1 MREKR
6 NLRIAIVAPPFG
18 DTGGPEVVVKNLTN
32 ALLEK
37 GLDVTLF
44 APADW
49 KTKAKHIATLPK
61 SLWNMQDFQQQTTF
75 ERNNLRLESQLKV
88 VSYQKDFDIIHL
100 HSQAYAYAVAK
111 LLTTPCVLTIH
122 NKIDPRELQQLKNA
136 DVKTVVLSVN
146 QKKKSRASAAIANGI
161 AIKQIPFSSN
171 KEAYLI
177 TIGRLTEPKGIDV
190 AIKIAQKA
198 KKKLLI
204 FGRIGN
210 SPIRQAYF
218 NEKIKPHLN
227 KQIIYMGEASQ
238 QDIFKYLKN
247 AEALLFPIKPR
258 KNTYLSVV
266 PLVAMESL
274 ACGTPIIGVPVS
286 SLPKQFCTPDVS
298 CLSND
303 INVLISAAKT
313 TEKFDHSKC
322 RKLAEKYFDSSVM
335 AEKYLKLYGKM
346 LKLK

>member
-1 MREKR
+1 MK
-6 NLRIAIVAPPFG
+6 
-18 DTGGPEVVVKNLTN
+18 
-32 ALLEK
+32 
-37 GLDVTLF
+37 
-44 APADW
+44 
-49 KTKAKHIATLPK
+49 
-61 SLWNMQDFQQQTTF
+61 DFQQQTTF

-88 VSYQKDFDIIHL
+88 VSHQKDFDLIHL

-111 LLTTPCVLTIH
+111 LLITPCALTIH
-122 NKIDPRELQQLKNA
+122 NKIDPREFKQLQSANIQTVMLFADHKNKLK
-136 DVKTVVLSVN
+136 T
-146 QKKKSRASAAIANGI
+146 AAVITNGI
-161 AIKQIPFSSN
+161 AIKEIPFSSE
-171 KEAYLI
+171 KEDYLI

-190 AIKIAQKA
+190 AIKIAKKA

-210 SPIRQAYF
+210 SPKRQAYF

-227 KQIIYMGEASQ
+227 SQIVYMGEASQ

-258 KNTYLSVV
+258 KNDYLSVV

-274 ACGTPIIGVPVS
+274 ACGTPIIGVPINL
-286 SLPKQFCTPDVS
+286 LPKQLCASDVS

-303 INVLISAAKT
+303 INVLTNAAKT
-313 TEKFDHSKC
+313 TEKFDRLKC
-322 RKLAEKYFDSSVM
+322 RQLAEKYFDSSVM
-335 AEKYLKLYGKM
+335 AEKYLKLYEKM